1 MRNFEDFVDG
11 LNRDTTIP
19 DLVNHRI
26 DETLQRLDSRESK
39 KGFHV
44 SKIAVSAACVL
55 LAFGVLFVSNFAA
68 ASDLPIIG
76 DIFKKV
82 QNQIIY
88 SGDYSNK
95 KMVIADKNKSAT
107 EIVDK
112 SKATIYSAQD
122 QDIKLTVSEVYSDGF
137 SIFATMKME
146 SRKYD
151 FSKTEVLQNG
161 TQAINL
167 AVSYGVN
174 QDIDPYDYDL
184 LLDGRNEGKNAF
196 IGVVKFDKAETS
208 AENGN
213 VNILVRNISIFDEE
227 EEEEN
232 IKGEWKL
239 KIPYETD
246 RENIREIPIQEKTDA
261 GLSIEKLFLSP
272 YQMVVFSKTPENNT
286 FYETAAFD
294 QDGKKIRFEEIG
306 DKPGEFASEIFS
318 LRGREV
324 SKVHIYVTQNEENM
338 IKMHLAETEAEA
350 RKLAEKDFWVDIPN

>member
-19 DLVNHRI
+19 ELVDQRI
-26 DETLQRLDSRESK
+26 DETLQGLESREK
-39 KGFHV
+39 KNNFRFPKMV
-44 SKIAVSAACVL
+44 TAAACAL
-55 LAFGVLFVSNFAA
+55 LAFGILLVSNFAS

-76 DIFKKV
+76 NIFKKV
-82 QNQIIY
+82 QHQIIY

-95 KMVIADKNKSAT
+95 KTVNADKNKDA
-107 EIVDK
+107 V
-112 SKATIYSAQD
+112 YSAQD

-151 FSKTEVLQNG
+151 FSKVEVLNNG
-161 TQAINL
+161 IQAINL
-167 AVSYGVN
+167 AASYGVN
-174 QDIDPYDYDL
+174 QDVDPYDYDL
-184 LLDGRNEGKNAF
+184 LLDGKNEGKNTF
-196 IGVVKFDKAETS
+196 IGVVKFDKAESS
-208 AENGN
+208 AENGT

-246 RENIREIPIQEKTDA
+246 RENIREIPIQEKADG

-272 YQMVVFSKTPENNT
+272 YQMVVFSKTPANNS

-294 QDGKKIRFEEIG
+294 QDGKKLRFEEIG
-306 DKPGEFASEIFS
+306 DKPGELSSEIFA
-318 LRGREV
+318 LRGRTV
-324 SKVHIYVTQNEENM
+324 SKVHIYVTQNEDNM
-338 IKMHLAETEAEA
+338 IKMHQAETEAEA
-350 RKLAEKDFWVDIPN
+350 EKLSEKDFWVDIAN